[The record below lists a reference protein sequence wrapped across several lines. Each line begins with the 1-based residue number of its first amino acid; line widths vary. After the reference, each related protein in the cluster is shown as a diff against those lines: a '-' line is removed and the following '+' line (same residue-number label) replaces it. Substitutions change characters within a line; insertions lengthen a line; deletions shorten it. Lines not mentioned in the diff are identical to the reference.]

1 MLHTLSFADRL
12 REGRWGSLECSY
24 STPSRALA
32 ARMSAVF
39 LPRDMFD
46 NELYFVLW
54 SLVALLGLIVLV
66 TGIYH
71 WPAQANRNVQLT
83 AGAIILSVG
92 VIAASPYTA
101 ESMGVLRML
110 LFGEPGAT
118 QTVLTHDQTIS
129 GIAFLAGSTVGVV
142 EDGILVSAD
151 LKRPHNIGGLVVI
164 GHVVFWGHHMEGG
177 KALVEATLAAD
188 QEIPDSGGMW
198 CSPNRPIHMNI
209 DPRSLRGCELA
220 RPLIRDGIRIPAGS
234 NFQAGPPWNVEL
246 PAGEL
251 ALIDG
256 ISVPAG
262 WNMVLS
268 LDPTV
273 LSSLSVPFQPK
284 PEAQLWVEIRGVRL
298 TGSITILEH
307 ESVAQGEL
315 WEDTTIEGQVH
326 KKGESVRI

>member
-1 MLHTLSFADRL
+1 M
-12 REGRWGSLECSY
+12 
-24 STPSRALA
+24 
-32 ARMSAVF
+32 F
-39 LPRDMFD
+39 LPRNMFD

-54 SLVALLGLIVLV
+54 SFVALLGLILLV

-71 WPAQANRNVQLT
+71 WPAQANGNVQRT
-83 AGAIILSVG
+83 AGAALLLVG
-92 VIAASPYTA
+92 VIAASPHAA
-101 ESMGVLRML
+101 EAMAVFRVLL
-110 LFGEPGAT
+110 LGEPSAK
-118 QTVLTHDQTIS
+118 QTVLTQDQTIS
-129 GIAFLAGSTVGVV
+129 GIKFLAGSTVGVV
-142 EDGILVSAD
+142 DDGILVSAE
-151 LKRPHNIGGLVVI
+151 LKRPHDIGGLAVI

-198 CSPNRPIHMNI
+198 CSPNRPIHMNV

-234 NFQAGPPWNVEL
+234 NFQYGPAWVIEL
-246 PAGEL
+246 PAGQP

-262 WNMVLS
+262 WHMSFLS

-273 LSSLSVPFQPK
+273 LSYLSLPFEPK

-298 TGSITILEH
+298 TGTITFLEH
-307 ESVAQGEL
+307 GSVAQGDL
-315 WEDTTIEGQVH
+315 WEDTTIDGQIH
-326 KKGESVRI
+326 KKGRAGAGLKFIS